1 MGTEVMDVKLMTEN
15 RLREVRY
22 VREILDKWGAEVSWK
37 RYDCAYETLVKLCGC
52 VGVAVGHADQNSP
65 HGITEPT

>member
-1 MGTEVMDVKLMTEN
+1 MTEVMDVKLMTEN
-15 RLREVRY
+15 RLRELRY

-37 RYDCAYETLVKLCGC
+37 RHDCAYETLVKLCGC
-52 VGVAVGHADQNSP
+52 VGAAVGHADQNSP